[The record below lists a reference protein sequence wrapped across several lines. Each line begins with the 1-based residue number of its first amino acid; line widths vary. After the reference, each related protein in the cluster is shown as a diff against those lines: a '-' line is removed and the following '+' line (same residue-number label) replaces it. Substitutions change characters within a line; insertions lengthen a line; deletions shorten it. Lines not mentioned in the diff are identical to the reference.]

1 MHLWVLNWKLLVYVF
16 RKLVFER
23 LDNESEEKEKHSYRE
38 KYSSATRRRR
48 NPVPSSANQD
58 AEIRHTHRAANRV
71 PRSWTQ

>member
-38 KYSSATRRRR
+38 KL
-48 NPVPSSANQD
+48 VL
-58 AEIRHTHRAANRV
+58 
-71 PRSWTQ
+71 